1 MTTGSAKPLS
11 FVEGWP
17 ILQEEAIDKLIHL
30 VEGNSSNQF
39 NSEEYMRIY
48 TTIYNM
54 CDKNNR
60 AGPEALKLYSQYKKT
75 IEDYVSSKV
84 LPSIQGKEDAI
95 LLQELLKRWN
105 NHKTMTWWLLRFFYY
120 LERCLIPKTRLP
132 TIQETSYLVFYEL
145 VYGEMND
152 RVRDAVISLID
163 KEREGEQIDQAL
175 VKNVLN
181 IYVEMDE
188 DSMKYYAKDFEESM
202 LNDTTIFY
210 ANLMRITC

>member
-48 TTIYNM
+48 TYPFASNS
-54 CDKNNR
+54 
-60 AGPEALKLYSQYKKT
+60 GP
-75 IEDYVSSKV
+75 VRV

-152 RVRDAVISLID
+152 RVRDAVISLVEECLKNEEARSQSYLRYGTKHKLLGGLLATLLYFLNSDAYCRISRCCLLYEGVLVID
-163 KEREGEQIDQAL
+163 HDQIL
-175 VKNVLN
+175 YIL
-181 IYVEMDE
+181 
-188 DSMKYYAKDFEESM
+188 
-202 LNDTTIFY
+202 L
-210 ANLMRITC
+210 ITCVLTLNAGCRI